1 MHYYILLATVRI
13 FRLLKVKQ
21 SVQINLVPFL
31 LLLAKLHQVAP
42 IVYPS
47 CNSVTVRATTDHLE
61 CKMRVCSRDWGEKEF
76 SNAQWRENFQMAC
89 RSENCPGQECARS
102 DATEDASNNSAL

>member
-1 MHYYILLATVRI
+1 MNILLATVRI

-21 SVQINLVPFL
+21 SVQINLAPFL

-47 CNSVTVRATTDHLE
+47 CNSVNVRATTDHME
-61 CKMRVCSRDWGEKEF
+61 CKGLVCGRDWREKEF
-76 SNAQWRENFQMAC
+76 SNAKWRENFQLQIRELSRIRVC
-89 RSENCPGQECARS
+89 TFWCH
-102 DATEDASNNSAL
+102 